1 MYTSLLKN
9 KDTKRSS
16 TPYKND
22 LEIEDTVKM
31 KMTLNNMKICSVSF
45 TVRRNAN

>member
-1 MYTSLLKN
+1 MSQRVTIYNVYQPSKK

-22 LEIEDTVKM
+22 LEIGRYSKNEND
-31 KMTLNNMKICSVSF
+31 S
-45 TVRRNAN
+45 